1 MSRTKYVGRHRVVEE
16 ATRFAKVVKNRWTR
30 RILVPTSVF
39 AALVLGVGSTAF
51 ADPIHVASGDTFSA
65 LVQTHCGTGNWE
77 AVSFPNRDKN
87 LIYAGETIDLTCY
100 HANGSAAAAQ
110 TASTPAPPAPQPK
123 VQTSSTGWFS
133 PLPGHTSY
141 CNYWQWRGNYN
152 HRGEDIPAG
161 SGTPIHAVHSGNV
174 RVQWD
179 GGGGNMTII
188 THDGMAEVYMHQSS
202 YAVRSGWVNGG
213 DVIGYVGSTGDASG
227 PHLHL
232 EIQPNGPWNG
242 VTSPD
247 RWLADRGVYIGC

>member
-1 MSRTKYVGRHRVVEE
+1 MLGTKYVGQHRVQKVVT
-16 ATRFAKVVKNRWTR
+16 AAKVAKSRWAR
-30 RILVPTSVF
+30 RIMVPVAAATAVVF
-39 AALVLGVGSTAF
+39 GLGSAAF
-51 ADPIHVASGDTFSA
+51 ADPVHVVSGDTYSA
-65 LVQTHCGTGNWE
+65 LVQTHCGSSDWE
-77 AVSFPNRDKN
+77 SLSFPGRNKN
-87 LIYAGETIDLTCY
+87 LIYAGETIDITCK
-100 HANGSAAAAQ
+100 G
-110 TASTPAPPAPQPK
+110 STPPAATPKAPPAPAPQPATK
-123 VQTSSTGWFS
+123 TTSIGWYS

-141 CNYWQWRGNYN
+141 CNYWQWRGTYN

-161 SGTPIHAVHSGNV
+161 SGTAIHAVHSGNV

-179 GGGGNMTII
+179 NGGGNMTII